1 MALTK
6 AKTRMIDLGE
16 VNVKD
21 FGADPTGVSDSAAAI
36 QAAVDASNRV
46 YIPGG
51 TYLITESI
59 ILDDNTHIYG
69 DGIEASIIKEGGNSD
84 DFTTSL
90 FINSNYN
97 SSTGNGNITVER
109 LSFHGKNS
117 TPIADG
123 SVASNN
129 KGIGGVYLGYCTYS
143 SILDCFFKDGWTG
156 FNIAGTRDSFSDYV
170 NNRIENCIVV
180 NAASWASNGN
190 PGVPRGIL
198 LSSQNSK
205 VINCVAKLCATGYY
219 FGSFDGIMDNCSAHE
234 WTYDNGFYILG
245 DYHKVSNCLAEG
257 NNLGNGFAISYNNN
271 SEYSNCIA
279 KNCSNMGFRIHA
291 PQSATK
297 FTNISAYDCGYGM
310 RFENNIT
317 FTPSAVTSSAGVVTV
332 DMGTDVST
340 NTLFRVGDGIHISGV
355 NESYYNGVWQIESIS
370 GNNITF
376 KSPNVSV
383 SPATGTIVV
392 RYANTDIS
400 VTNALLQNNSL
411 DAIEMLK
418 GININLTNIT
428 VKEAVGL
435 GVQLG
440 EVKNAALTN
449 STFNDTVESA
459 VFASQSENVTI
470 DGISV
475 FNCKTSAD
483 TLSNRGVV
491 GFFEV
496 QGISVTNVK
505 GTGGS
510 VNFIAQLSTET
521 TPSIGYVKNNIRI
534 DADNVDQTYA
544 GVHYE
549 HAEAGAPSITAGIGG
564 IYYRTDG
571 GAGSTL
577 YIKESGTG
585 LSGWVAK

>member
-1 MALTK
+1 
-6 AKTRMIDLGE
+6 MIDLGE

-36 QAAVDASNRV
+36 QAAVNASNRV
-46 YIPGG
+46 YIPTG

-59 ILDDNTHIYG
+59 ILNSNTHIYG

-84 DFTTSL
+84 DFTVSL
-90 FINSNYN
+90 FINTNWN
-97 SSTGNGNITVER
+97 SSTGNENINIHD

-129 KGIGGVYLGYCTYS
+129 KGIGGVYLGYCVYS
-143 SILDCFFKDGWTG
+143 SIRDCYFKDGWTG
-156 FNIAGTRDSFSDYV
+156 FNIFGEKSGFSDTIR
-170 NNRIENCIVV
+170 NRVENCVAF
-180 NAASWASNGN
+180 NAASWSENGN
-190 PGVPRGIL
+190 AGAPRGF
-198 LSSQNSK
+198 LSSTQGTQL
-205 VINCVAKLCATGYY
+205 VGCIAKSCATGFYIAA
-219 FGSFDGIMDNCSAHE
+219 FDGLVTDCSAFD
-234 WTYDNGFYILG
+234 WTYDNGYYIVG
-245 DYHKVSNCLAEG
+245 DYHKFSNCLADG
-257 NNLGNGFAISYNNN
+257 NSFGNGFAIAYNNN

-279 KNCSNMGFRIHA
+279 KSCANQGFRIHA

-332 DMGTDVST
+332 DMGSDIAT
-340 NTLFRVGDGIHISGV
+340 NFLFRVGDGVHISGV

-370 GNNITF
+370 GNTLTF

-400 VTNALLQNNSL
+400 VTNALLQNNAN
-411 DAIEMLK
+411 DAIEMTK
-418 GININLTNIT
+418 GINVNLTNIT
-428 VKEAVGL
+428 VKEAAGL
-435 GVQLG
+435 GLELE
-440 EVKNAALTN
+440 EVKNVAVTN
-449 STFNDTVESA
+449 STFNDTVEKA
-459 VFASQSENVTI
+459 VYVSQSENVTI

-483 TLSNRGVV
+483 TLTNRGVV
-491 GFFEV
+491 SFFEV

-505 GTGGS
+505 GTSGS
-510 VNFIAQLSTET
+510 AWFIAQLSTET
-521 TPSIGYVKNNIRI
+521 TPSVGYVKNNTRI
-534 DADNVDQTYA
+534 DADNVDQTFV

-549 HAEAGAPSITAGIGG
+549 HAESGAPSITAGVGA

-571 GAGSTL
+571 GAGTTL

-585 LSGWVAK
+585 TTGWVAK